1 MFRIVEGRSDRSH
14 GEKESDNF
22 LTKTYISKNF
32 VTIQKYVDIM
42 SLETNKNDIVNVLK
56 KKEGV
61 ENRRKVRGR

>member
-1 MFRIVEGRSDRSH
+1 MFRIVEERSDRSH
-14 GEKESDNF
+14 SEKESDNF

-56 KKEGV
+56 KKM
-61 ENRRKVRGR
+61 